1 MEEELNGAA
10 SLSRTVEPA
19 PTSPKTPELFILN
32 DDDDAS
38 PPPAPVVAG
47 RHRLQ
52 RQHAVMVHA
61 TPCGRPVMP
70 VVTEEPRIGAASRQP
85 PPPPS
90 PEIVVIS
97 DDENG
102 NVDETI
108 NNLFPTIRRR
118 LDYEM
123 EEDEEGKEEEEEEE
137 VDDDSGM
144 EEGEIVEP
152 EDSDMTD
159 VAENIP
165 VRMNVPSGP
174 LIMAINS
181 LTNKVNEVV
190 YENCIGCINECG
202 GQRDH
207 PECLWL
213 SRNEKIDKY
222 FEAAL
227 ARLDFKDFFNQ
238 FDNVYNVKCMFE
250 EDQDMCVE
258 EASSF
263 YHFDLRKN
271 DIKSHLKAKLKEM

>member
-1 MEEELNGAA
+1 MVIIFALSYRLRSHQLRYFDTSNSSSSWLHSTSKAEEAVAAAPLAVAKERVPEQRKITIPPPSGFEALMNVVNKMEEELNGAA
-10 SLSRTVEPA
+10 FLSRTVEPA

-85 PPPPS
+85 PPPS

-102 NVDETI
+102 DVDETI

-123 EEDEEGKEEEEEEE
+123 EEDEEGKEEEEEKE

-181 LTNKVNEVV
+181 LTNKVN
-190 YENCIGCINECG
+190 
-202 GQRDH
+202 
-207 PECLWL
+207 
-213 SRNEKIDKY
+213 
-222 FEAAL
+222 
-227 ARLDFKDFFNQ
+227 
-238 FDNVYNVKCMFE
+238 
-250 EDQDMCVE
+250 
-258 EASSF
+258 
-263 YHFDLRKN
+263 
-271 DIKSHLKAKLKEM
+271 